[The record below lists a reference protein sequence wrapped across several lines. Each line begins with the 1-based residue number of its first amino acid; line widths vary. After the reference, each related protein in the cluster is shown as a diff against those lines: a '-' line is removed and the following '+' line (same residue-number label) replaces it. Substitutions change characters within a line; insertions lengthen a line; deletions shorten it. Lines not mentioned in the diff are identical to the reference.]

1 MLLMSLQGDI
11 DRNGYKMP
19 PKSACI
25 GCPYHDNAQWRDMR
39 DNRPDEWRDAV
50 EFDKGIRNN
59 LHNVTMTAYVHR
71 SLVPLNE
78 VDLSTE
84 RDRGQMDL
92 FGNECEGM
100 CGV

>member
-25 GCPYHDNAQWRDMR
+25 GCPYHDNAQ
-39 DNRPDEWRDAV
+39 WRDAV